1 MSNQCR
7 CTSAAHVVE
16 PKLEITTAEVLEQ
29 DGRKSSEGLSRMDRR
44 SLILGGVA
52 FAASGSAAFS
62 EAREIRYNF
71 KSAYANNG
79 TFSKRYRGKKRVKY
93 STRERP
99 GTIVI
104 STRERA
110 LYFVL
115 NNREAIRYGV
125 GVGRQGFSW
134 TGVASI
140 KRKAEWPSWHP
151 PKEMIERE
159 LKQYG
164 RRIPDFMPGGPENP
178 LGARALYLY
187 QGSKD
192 TLYRI
197 HGTNRPGSIGL
208 AVSSGCIRML
218 NNEVV
223 DLYNRVNYG
232 AKVVVI

>member
-1 MSNQCR
+1 M
-7 CTSAAHVVE
+7 
-16 PKLEITTAEVLEQ
+16 
-29 DGRKSSEGLSRMDRR
+29 
-44 SLILGGVA
+44 A
-52 FAASGSAAFS
+52 FAASGTAALA
-62 EAREIRYNF
+62 EAREVSYNF

-93 STRERP
+93 STSERP
-99 GTIVI
+99 GTIII
-104 STRERA
+104 STKERA

-115 NNREAIRYGV
+115 NGREAIRYGV
-125 GVGRQGFSW
+125 GVGRQGFNW

-187 QGSKD
+187 QGNKD

-232 AKVVVI
+232 AKVIVV